1 MMPAEIII
9 VSGPLTGCRYA
20 LGAAD
25 FEVGRDPALSL
36 SLPPED
42 AAWRHCKIQLVDGH
56 FQLADL
62 RSGRGTY
69 VNGLRAERRVLEDG
83 DQISIGETDLLFRSG
98 ETLPVDNARAVLM
111 RSCSLLFLFR
121 ALEATREQRSPVLDK
136 ALLALLGEFIPHQHG
151 VVLLAGGEADLRTSL
166 QAAARELKPC
176 FDGAWMEG
184 ISEAGA
190 LANAETGDIAV
201 VLYARSQVAG
211 VICLRVAREL
221 TGRLPDQ
228 LEILSAIGSLASAA
242 IENERKVESLRGEN
256 TLLQE
261 RLEQQQSGLIGES
274 APMRRLAQMIAR
286 VAAQN
291 STVLILGE
299 SGTGKE
305 LVARALHQ
313 QSPRSHRPFVAINCA
328 AISDALLESE
338 LFGHEKGSFT
348 GAVAQKKGKLEMAE
362 GGTVFLDEMGELAPA
377 LQAKLLRVLQQR
389 EFERVGGTRTHRL
402 DVRVIAATNRDL
414 SAEVKRGAFRE
425 DLYHRL
431 NVIALRTPP
440 LCELGDDILLM
451 ARSFLKRASVR
462 CGRRVEALSPEAET
476 LLMNYSWPGNV
487 RELENAIERAVVLG
501 QSDAVLPEDLPE
513 TVLEAAGAAA
523 PAGAFHALVGQ
534 AKRDS
539 IVQAWEK
546 ARGDYKAAAQLLG
559 LHPNSLLR
567 LVRNLGLRQ
576 MLK

>member
-1 MMPAEIII
+1 MVPAEIIV
-9 VSGPLTGCRYA
+9 VSGPFTGHRHA
-20 LGAAD
+20 LGD
-25 FEVGRDPALSL
+25 VEFGIGRDPAVALCLSQ
-36 SLPPED
+36 ED
-42 AAWRHCKIQLVDGH
+42 AAWRHCTIRFAEGH
-56 FQLADL
+56 FQLFDS

-69 VNGLRAERRVLEDG
+69 VNGLRAEHRVLEDG
-83 DQISIGETDLLFRSG
+83 DQISVGETDMLFRSG

-121 ALEATREQRSPVLDK
+121 ALQAAQDQRSPAIEK
-136 ALLALLGEFIPHQHG
+136 ALLALVAEFIPHQNG
-151 VVLLAGGEADLRTSL
+151 TVLLAAGEAGLREAIGT
-166 QAAARELKPC
+166 AAV
-176 FDGAWMEG
+176 DNSHWMATAV
-184 ISEAGA
+184 EAGS
-190 LANAETGDIAV
+190 LANPITGDIAV
-201 VLYARSQVAG
+201 ALYAGSQVTGIIA
-211 VICLRVAREL
+211 LRVAREL
-221 TGRLPDQ
+221 AGRLAEQ
-228 LEILSAIGSLASAA
+228 LEILSAIGSLASSAV
-242 IENERKVESLRGEN
+242 ENARQVESLRGEN

-261 RLEQQQSGLIGES
+261 RLGQQSGLIGDS
-274 APMRRLAQMIAR
+274 PPMRRLLQMIAR

-291 STVLILGE
+291 STVLVLGE

-313 QSPRSHRPFVAINCA
+313 QSPRSRRPFVAINCA
-328 AISDALLESE
+328 AISDTLLESE

-348 GAVAQKKGKLEMAE
+348 GAIAQKKGKLEMAE

-389 EFERVGGTRTHRL
+389 EFERVGGTRTHPL

-414 SAEVKRGAFRE
+414 AAAVRTGAFRE

-431 NVIALRTPP
+431 NVIALRTP
-440 LCELGDDILLM
+440 LLSERGDDILLL
-451 ARSFLKRASVR
+451 ARSFLQRASVR
-462 CGRRVEALSPEAET
+462 CGRRVEAFSPEAET

-487 RELENAIERAVVLG
+487 RELENAVERAVVLG
-501 QSDAVLPEDLPE
+501 QSDTVLPEDLPE
-513 TVLEAAGAAA
+513 TVVEAAA
-523 PAGAFHALVGQ
+523 PTADTGAFHALVGQ

-546 ARGDYKAAAQLLG
+546 SRGDYKTAAQLLG